1 MCGDLICLGL
11 FDLEKKGL
19 RGHFRTTSKGGYSK
33 VEIALFFPVT
43 SNRMRGNGLKL
54 L

>member
-1 MCGDLICLGL
+1 MCGYLICLGL
-11 FDLEKKGL
+11 FDLEKRL
-19 RGHFRTTSKGGYSK
+19 RGHFRTTSKGGCGK

-43 SNRMRGNGLKL
+43 DDRMRGNSLKL